1 MSSEPKYSTTVNIGI
16 VGAGLMGQLAHAA
29 NYAAIDG
36 CRIAA
41 IAEHKPER
49 RRLVA
54 ERYGIPRTYSS
65 HEELLD
71 DAEVEAVAVATSRA
85 KIGPIALDCLNA
97 GKHIIT
103 EKPMAATV
111 EQAKTLVK
119 AACDQRV
126 CYAIGYMKR
135 HDEGVQT
142 AKKIVDE
149 LLQTGELGEITFA
162 RSHCFTGEFYCNID
176 GQIITNEKSSV
187 SSPEWPIAPDWM
199 PNKYQQKY
207 ARFLNVYCHNINLL
221 RYLLN
226 RTPSVKFV
234 EFQQSNGQVAILD
247 FGRYTA
253 VLEAGNLTY
262 RGWDEVT
269 EIYFTHGRL
278 RIEHPPGMLRNV
290 PAKVELYKGK
300 DAMHEVYTPL
310 CGWTWA
316 FRRQAEAFVRDIREG
331 REPISSGA
339 DALEDMRLVEEMW
352 RQQISKD

>member
-1 MSSEPKYSTTVNIGI
+1 MSSEPKNSTVNIGI

-54 ERYGIPRTYSS
+54 ERYGILRTYSS
-65 HEELLD
+65 HEELLGD
-71 DAEVEAVAVATSRA
+71 TEVDAVVVATARP

-111 EQAKTLVK
+111 EQAKILVK
-119 AACDQRV
+119 AARDRGV
-126 CYAIGYMKR
+126 RYAVGYMKR
-135 HDEGVQT
+135 HDKGVQT

-149 LLQTGELGEITFA
+149 LLQTGELGEVTFA

-176 GQIITNEKSSV
+176 GQIITDEKTSV
-187 SSPEWPIAPDWM
+187 SSPEWAIAPDWM
-199 PNKYQQKY
+199 PIEYKQKY

-221 RYLLN
+221 RYLLGH
-226 RTPSVKFV
+226 TPEVKFV
-234 EFQQSNGQVAILD
+234 EFKQSNGQVAVLD
-247 FGRYTA
+247 FGSYAA
-253 VLEAGNLTY
+253 VLEAGSLTY

-300 DAMHEVYTPL
+300 DVLHEVYTPV

-316 FRRQAEAFVRDIREG
+316 FRRQAEAFVRDVREG
-331 REPISSGA
+331 LEPIASGA

-352 RQQISKD
+352 RQQISKG